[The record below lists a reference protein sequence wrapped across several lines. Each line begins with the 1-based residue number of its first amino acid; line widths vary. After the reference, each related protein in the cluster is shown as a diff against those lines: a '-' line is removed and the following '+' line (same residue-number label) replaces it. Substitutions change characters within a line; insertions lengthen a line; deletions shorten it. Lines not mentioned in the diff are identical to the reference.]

1 MKKVG
6 WLKNSIA
13 KSHGLFSASGE
24 KLKGVKFTDEMIAA
38 WNGVK
43 AKVAAVEQKIEDTLD
58 VEINVFTDAKEE
70 PQVEETPK
78 VETPKP
84 KSKGWS
90 RKK

>member
-70 PQVEETPK
+70 PQVEEAPK